1 MRDSQRTKCYRAEIA
16 TRRALK
22 LENWSSEKI
31 GQLAAESWKVRQTH
45 ADQPMPAIFVN
56 RRLKTTSRFKWS
68 SSGRTLASEIEL
80 APTMLDPITV
90 MHELTHAE
98 MLPTLIE
105 KSIAP
110 HGPLFMWKLLTSLG
124 RTLGPGVEREYRY
137 RCAQYGVKI
146 AGRVGR

>member
-16 TRRALK
+16 TRKALK
-22 LENWSSEKI
+22 LENWSSENI
-31 GQLAAESWKVRQTH
+31 GRLAAESWKVRQTH
-45 ADQPMPAIFVN
+45 ADQPMPAIIVN
-56 RRLKTTSRFKWS
+56 RRLKMTSRFKWS

-124 RTLGPGVEREYRY
+124 RTLGPAVEHEYRF
-137 RCAQYGVKI
+137 RCSQYGVKI

>member
-22 LENWSSEKI
+22 LENWSTDSI
-31 GQLAAESWKVRQTH
+31 WRLASESWKVRQTH
-45 ADQPMPAIFVN
+45 EDQPMPAIVVN
-56 RRLKTTSRFKWS
+56 RRLSQTSRFRWS
-68 SSGRTLASEIEL
+68 SSGRTMASEIEL

-105 KSIAP
+105 KSSAP
-110 HGPLFMWKLLTSLG
+110 HGPLFMLKLLTSLG
-124 RTLGPGVEREYRY
+124 RTLGPAVEHEYRF
-137 RCAQYGVKI
+137 RCDQYGVKI
-146 AGRVGR
+146 ARRVG